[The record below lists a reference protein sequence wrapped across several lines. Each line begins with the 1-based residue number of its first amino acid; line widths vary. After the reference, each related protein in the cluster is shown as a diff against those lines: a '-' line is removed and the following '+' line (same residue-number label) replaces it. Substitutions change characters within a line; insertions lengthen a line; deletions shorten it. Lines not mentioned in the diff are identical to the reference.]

1 MSDDLAFPISSKT
14 VLELNF
20 YLNLFSKW
28 LILPCKKEFKT
39 YHYFEDFYLTI
50 ILKEIKLCFLVAHWP
65 FCVLNNYCRN

>member
-39 YHYFEDFYLTI
+39 YHYFEDFYLNYFKRNKT
-50 ILKEIKLCFLVAHWP
+50 LFSGGSLVFLCIK
-65 FCVLNNYCRN
+65 